1 MKKHP
6 ALYFQVIIAFII
18 ATIFGIVFPEKA
30 QLMKPIG
37 DAFIKLIKMCIPII
51 IFCTITSSFTT
62 DHEVKVGRLFL
73 KSIIYFE
80 IITTIAMI
88 FGISVAM
95 FFSLG
100 SELNIDVS
108 KLDSSIISE
117 YQKPKNNYTQFLL
130 NIIPDTLIQAF
141 VSGEILPAM
150 LVSILSGF
158 VLLSVKKST
167 KNIIIFI
174 EEVSVFMFK
183 LIGILIK
190 LAPIGVFGAMS
201 YTVGK
206 YGFTSLVSLLK
217 FTAFFY
223 TSCIVFIL
231 LVFGTILKF
240 CKINIFNLLRHI
252 KEEIFVVLGTSSS
265 ETVLPNMLKK
275 MQEFGCKKSVVSFVI
290 PAGYAFNLDGTCI
303 YFTMAIIFIA
313 NLFHIDLSW
322 LQIFEIIFI
331 LLITS
336 KGAAAVVGSAFI
348 TLATTLA
355 VIPIIPI
362 EGLVL
367 ILGVDRFMSEARA
380 ITNLIGNATATIV
393 LDKWEK

>member
-6 ALYFQVIIAFII
+6 ALYFQVIIAFVI
-18 ATIFGIVFPEKA
+18 ATIFGIIFPERA

-37 DAFIKLIKMCIPII
+37 DAFIKLIKMCIPVI
-51 IFCTITSSFTT
+51 IFCTITSSFTS
-62 DHEVKVGRLFL
+62 DNEIRVGRLFL
-73 KSIIYFE
+73 KSLIYFE
-80 IITTIAMI
+80 IITTVAMI

-108 KLDSSIISE
+108 TLDSSAISQ

-130 NIIPDTLIQAF
+130 GIIPDTLIQAF

-158 VLLSVKKST
+158 ALLSIKKSA
-167 KNIIIFI
+167 KNITILI
-174 EEVSVFMFK
+174 EEISIFTFK
-183 LIGILIK
+183 LIEILIK

-206 YGFTSLVSLLK
+206 YGFTSLLSLLK

-223 TSCIVFIL
+223 TSCVIFIL
-231 LVFGTILKF
+231 LVFGTILKL
-240 CKINIFNLLRHI
+240 CNVSIFKLLKHI
-252 KEEIFVVLGTSSS
+252 REEIFVVLGTSSS

-275 MQEFGCKKSVVSFVI
+275 MQEFGCKKSIVSFVI

-313 NLFHIDLSW
+313 NVFHIDLSW

-355 VIPIIPI
+355 VIPVIPI

-367 ILGVDRFMSEARA
+367 ILGIDRFMSEARA

-393 LDKWEK
+393 LDKLEK